1 MPKIET
7 KMSLTHLT
15 IPATQKPSESNF
27 LSPQRKLACRE
38 TYLQPFPLAD
48 HAGACH
54 LQLATVLTECSRH
67 KANACCQKSS
77 GTRRLLPGL
86 RRQASRRSLSSL
98 RSPGK
103 STDRCA
109 LLIDCPPSLVLDSRG
124 AYPPSRPGSLT
135 LAENTRLL
143 PSSWSHKQH
152 DLTMSTALTA
162 AAYVTSLYSGASM
175 PMNTKLYMD

>member
-1 MPKIET
+1 
-7 KMSLTHLT
+7 MSLTHLT

-67 KANACCQKSS
+67 KANACRQKSS
-77 GTRRLLPGL
+77 GTRWLLPGL
-86 RRQASRRSLSSL
+86 RRQASSRSLSSL

-103 STDRCA
+103 STGRRA
-109 LLIDCPPSLVLDSRG
+109 LLIDCPPSLVLDSREPTPRPDPG
-124 AYPPSRPGSLT
+124 HAPLPKTHDLRPGART
-135 LAENTRLL
+135 TGAEQAPLCSAHHRAHTIARHAGLR
-143 PSSWSHKQH
+143 
-152 DLTMSTALTA
+152 
-162 AAYVTSLYSGASM
+162 
-175 PMNTKLYMD
+175 